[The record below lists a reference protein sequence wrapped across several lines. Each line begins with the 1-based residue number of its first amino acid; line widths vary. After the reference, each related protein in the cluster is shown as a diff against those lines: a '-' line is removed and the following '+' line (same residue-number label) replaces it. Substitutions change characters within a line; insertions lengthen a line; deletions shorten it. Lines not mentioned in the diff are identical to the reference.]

1 MKKCSRTVVFVTI
14 GCRLNQADSA
24 LMADRLRNAGYIITE
39 TENGTPDVIIMNT
52 CSVTGTA
59 ARKSRQSLRQLRRKN
74 PDACIIVTGCSADI
88 EKDFWENESSADIVI
103 VNEGK
108 KKILEYL
115 DAFFNKTPF
124 ENINVS
130 ANDAVFHEDASAYF
144 PFKSRA
150 FLKIQEGCNSFCSYC
165 IVPYARGRE
174 RSRDWTEVIAE
185 FKSLLNNGHK
195 EIILSGVNT
204 CTYKCDGRTLPDL
217 LSELCSFDGDYRV
230 RLSSTEPH
238 PCNRDLLKVM
248 AENKDKVCRF
258 LHLPLQHGT
267 DEILKKMNR
276 KYSLAEY
283 AGLVNLARSEINDI
297 HIGTDII
304 VGFPGETE
312 NLFGQMLEFVRNM
325 NFSNAHIFTFSPRKG
340 TPAAAMN
347 GKVPERE
354 MKERAACLSSITSD
368 SAKRFAASQLGQPLK
383 ILVERTHDGVASGW
397 SDNYL
402 TCNIQDSTV
411 LKNSICEAVAFNM
424 NADLSIDCKIPGK

>member
-1 MKKCSRTVVFVTI
+1 
-14 GCRLNQADSA
+14 
-24 LMADRLRNAGYIITE
+24 MADRLRNAGYIVSDTADG
-39 TENGTPDVIIMNT
+39 NPDVIIMNT

-59 ARKSRQSLRQLRRKN
+59 ARKSRQALRQMRRKN
-74 PDACIIVTGCSADI
+74 PDACIAVTGCSADI
-88 EKDFWENESSADIVI
+88 EKDFWENESSADMVI

-115 DAFFNKTPF
+115 DAFFNKSSLSGI
-124 ENINVS
+124 NIN
-130 ANDAVFHEDASAYF
+130 AAADVFHEDASAYF

-174 RSRDWTEVIAE
+174 RSRDWNEVITE
-185 FKSLLNNGHK
+185 FKKLIENGHR

-204 CTYKCDGRTLPDL
+204 CTYKCQNRTLPEL
-217 LSELCSFDGDYRV
+217 ISELCSFDGDYRI

-238 PCNRDLLKVM
+238 PCNRDLIRVM
-248 AENKDKVCRF
+248 AENKEKVCRF

-283 AGLVNLARSEINDI
+283 EELVNLARNTIPDI

-304 VGFPGETE
+304 TGFPGETE
-312 NLFGQMLEFVRNM
+312 ILFNQMLDFVKNM
-325 NFSNAHIFTFSPRKG
+325 SFANAHIFTFSPRKG
-340 TPAAAMN
+340 TPAAEMKE
-347 GKVPERE
+347 KVPERE
-354 MKERAACLSSITSD
+354 MKERFARLSEVTIN
-368 SAKRFAASQLGQPLK
+368 SARRFAEKHIGQTLK
-383 ILVERTHDGVASGW
+383 ILIERNSDGTASGW

-402 TCNIQDSTV
+402 MCNIQNSQAP
-411 LKNSICEAVAFNM
+411 KNSLSEAAAIKVNDDAS
-424 NADLSIDCKIPGK
+424 LDCKSV